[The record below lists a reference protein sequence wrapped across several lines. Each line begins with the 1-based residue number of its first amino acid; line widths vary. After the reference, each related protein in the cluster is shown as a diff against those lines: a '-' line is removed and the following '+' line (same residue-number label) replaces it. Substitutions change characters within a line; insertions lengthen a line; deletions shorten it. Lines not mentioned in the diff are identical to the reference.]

1 MSLKAKI
8 LGGTRYTEPVYV
20 ERYQEPFRVR
30 ALSSG
35 EEAQIESDAL
45 TVLEQIDGAD
55 PEIKGKLKSGDI
67 PAKINKLLIQSNRE
81 KNWKIAAM
89 AIVDDEP
96 WTVEDVKK
104 LDSDV
109 VDKIVEKA
117 LALSKGT
124 KEDRNDLISFPG
136 GAGGQGDNVPDQQGV

>member
-1 MSLKAKI
+1 
-8 LGGTRYTEPVYV
+8 
-20 ERYQEPFRVR
+20 
-30 ALSSG
+30 
-35 EEAQIESDAL
+35 
-45 TVLEQIDGAD
+45 
-55 PEIKGKLKSGDI
+55 
-67 PAKINKLLIQSNRE
+67 
-81 KNWKIAAM
+81 M

>member
-45 TVLEQIDGAD
+45 TVLEQIDWCG
-55 PEIKGKLKSGDI
+55 P
-67 PAKINKLLIQSNRE
+67 R
-81 KNWKIAAM
+81 
-89 AIVDDEP
+89 
-96 WTVEDVKK
+96 
-104 LDSDV
+104 
-109 VDKIVEKA
+109 
-117 LALSKGT
+117 
-124 KEDRNDLISFPG
+124 R
-136 GAGGQGDNVPDQQGV
+136 